1 MSTQLAL
8 VTGGTRG
15 IGAACA
21 LRLAKAGH
29 TVWITGRS
37 EESVAQA
44 LAAAPGLPMKGAAC
58 DVSDFAAVGELIA
71 RIEAEEGGGLDLLVN
86 NAGLTQDMLVMRM
99 TEAQW
104 DTVIDVNL
112 KGCFN
117 TVRHAVKGMMKKR
130 GGAIIN
136 MTSVVALTGNPGQA
150 NYTAAKAGVIGLTRT
165 LARELAS
172 RGIRVNAIAP
182 GFIETDMTAAI
193 ADKAADEM
201 RSSIP
206 LGRIGTAEDI
216 ASTVEFLASPGAAY
230 ITGQVLSVDG
240 GLGL

>member
-1 MSTQLAL
+1 MSQPIAL

-15 IGAACA
+15 IGAAIA
-21 LRLAKAGH
+21 ARLQAAGYS
-29 TVWITGRS
+29 VWITGRTA
-37 EESVAQA
+37 ESVAQA
-44 LAAAPGLPMKGAAC
+44 LEHAPGLKGAAC
-58 DVSDFAAVGELIA
+58 DVADFSAVGALLE
-71 RIEAEEGGGLDLLVN
+71 RIEAEEGGALDLLVN

-99 TEAQW
+99 SEAQW
-104 DTVIDVNL
+104 DTVVDVNL

-130 GGAIIN
+130 GGAIVN
-136 MTSVVALTGNPGQA
+136 LTSVVALTGNPGQA

-172 RGIRVNAIAP
+172 RGIRVNAVAP

-193 ADKAADEM
+193 AGKAADGM
-201 RSSIP
+201 LATIP
-206 LGRIGTAEDI
+206 LGRPGSADEI
-216 ASTVEFLASPGAAY
+216 ASVVEFLASPGAAY
-230 ITGQVLSVDG
+230 ITGQVISVDG

>member
-1 MSTQLAL
+1 MSQGIAL

-15 IGAACA
+15 IGAAIA
-21 LRLAKAGH
+21 SRLMATGY

-37 EESVAQA
+37 AEGVDLA
-44 LAAAPGLPMKGAAC
+44 LEAVPGLKGAAC
-58 DVSDFAAVGELIA
+58 DVADFEAVGALIA

-99 TEAQW
+99 SEAQW
-104 DTVIDVNL
+104 DTVVDVNL

-117 TVRHAVKGMMKKR
+117 TVRHAVKGMMRKR

-136 MTSVVALTGNPGQA
+136 LTSVVALTGNPGQA

-172 RGIRVNAIAP
+172 RNIRVNAIAP
-182 GFIETDMTAAI
+182 GFIETEMTAAI
-193 ADKAADEM
+193 ADKAAEAM
-201 RSSIP
+201 LASIP
-206 LGRIGTAEDI
+206 LGRAGAAVEI
-216 ASTVEFLASPGAAY
+216 ASVVEFLASPSASY

>member
-1 MSTQLAL
+1 MSQGTAL

-15 IGAACA
+15 IGAAIA
-21 LRLAKAGH
+21 TRLQRAGY

-37 EESVAQA
+37 EASLAQA
-44 LAAAPGLPMKGAAC
+44 LASEPGVKGAVC
-58 DVSDFAAVGELIA
+58 DVADFEAVAALIE
-71 RIEAEEGGGLDLLVN
+71 RIEAEQGGGLDLLVN

-99 TEAQW
+99 SEQQW
-104 DTVIDVNL
+104 DTVVDVNL

-136 MTSVVALTGNPGQA
+136 LTSVVALTGNPGQA

-172 RGIRVNAIAP
+172 RNIRVNAVAP

-193 ADKAADEM
+193 ADKAAEAM
-201 RSSIP
+201 RATIP
-206 LGRIGTAEDI
+206 LGRAGTADEI
-216 ASTVEFLASPGAAY
+216 AQVVEFLASPAAAY